1 MKVLAVCAALIGAL
15 ILQTTVAGL
24 SLQGGTLVNFV
35 LIAVI
40 CLALAFGALT
50 GLLAGVAG
58 GLVQDAVAAGVVG
71 IGGISKT
78 LVGFFVGVFGAQF
91 IVSQPL
97 PRFVMFVG
105 GTVLH
110 ELCFQSL
117 YALVELRSVQFAWR
131 TMLTQ
136 AAINGVIGILALQI
150 VESAPGLKQRRE
162 ARRASFARRR
172 F

>member
-1 MKVLAVCAALIGAL
+1 VKLAVVFAALVAAL
-15 ILQTTVAGL
+15 LFQTTVAGMTL
-24 SLQGGTLVNFV
+24 HGGTLVNFV

-40 CLALAFGALT
+40 CIALSLGALT
-50 GLLAGVAG
+50 GLLAGAAG
-58 GLVQDAVAAGVVG
+58 GLVQDAVAGGVVG
-71 IGGISKT
+71 IGGLSKT
-78 LVGFFVGVFGAQF
+78 LVGFLVGVFGAQF

-97 PRFVMFVG
+97 PRLVMFIG

-117 YALVELRSVQFAWR
+117 YALVELRSVQFAWG

-136 AAINGVIGILALQI
+136 AAINGIIGVLALQI
-150 VESAPGLKQRRE
+150 LESAPGLKQRRE

>member
-1 MKVLAVCAALIGAL
+1 MFGAL
-15 ILQTTVAGL
+15 VVALLFQTTVAGM

-35 LIAVI
+35 LVAVI
-40 CLALAFGALT
+40 CVALSLGALT
-50 GLLAGVAG
+50 GLVAGAAG
-58 GLVQDAVAAGVVG
+58 GLVQDAIAGGVVG
-71 IGGISKT
+71 VGGISKT
-78 LVGFFVGVFGAQF
+78 VVGFVVGVLGAQF

-105 GTVLH
+105 GTVVH

-117 YALVELRSVQFAWR
+117 YALVETRTVQFAWR

-150 VESAPGLKQRRE
+150 VESAPGLKQKRE

>member
-1 MKVLAVCAALIGAL
+1 VKGIVVLAALVVAL
-15 ILQTTVAGL
+15 LLQTTVAGM
-24 SLQGGTLVNFV
+24 SLEAGTLVNFV
-35 LIAVI
+35 LVAVI
-40 CLALAFGALT
+40 YVALALGPLT
-50 GLLAGVAG
+50 GLLAGAGG
-58 GLVQDAVAAGVVG
+58 GLVQDAVAGGIVG

-97 PRFVMFVG
+97 PRLVMFVA
-105 GTVLH
+105 GTIVH

-117 YALVELRSVQFAWR
+117 YALIEGRPLQFAWS
-131 TMLTQ
+131 TMMTQ
-136 AAINGVIGILALQI
+136 AAINGVIGIAAFQV

-162 ARRASFARRR
+162 ARRNTFASRR

>member
-1 MKVLAVCAALIGAL
+1 MKVVVVFAALIAAL
-15 ILQTTVAGL
+15 LFQTTVAGM
-24 SLQGGTLVNFV
+24 SLHGGTLVNFV

-40 CLALAFGALT
+40 CIALSLGALT
-50 GLLAGVAG
+50 GLLAGAAG
-58 GLVQDAVAAGVVG
+58 GLVQDAVASGVVG
-71 IGGISKT
+71 IGGLSKT
-78 LVGFFVGVFGAQF
+78 LVGFLVGVFGAQF

-117 YALVELRSVQFAWR
+117 YALVELRSVRFAWG

-136 AAINGVIGILALQI
+136 AAINGIIGVLTLQI